1 MGKQMIENL
10 SRKLEEEKKD
20 ILRTLKSLENNE
32 YNNSQREYTG
42 EISFYDNHPADLGSE
57 TFEMEKTYALKGQQL
72 HRLQEIE
79 QALERIRKGNY
90 GKCAICGKD
99 IKIERLEA
107 YPEADTC
114 LDCSKNNRIPRERL
128 MRGRPVEEEVLN
140 YPYNR
145 EFSSEDDQTG
155 FDGEDSWQ
163 AVARYNRREDPSNQT
178 GDQQGIWDEELSGYV
193 EDVEK
198 ISNKYYKAQL
208 PDEEREDIEE

>member
-1 MGKQMIENL
+1 MEKE
-10 SRKLEEEKKD
+10 KLEQLVKKLEDEKSDIIKTLRSIEE
-20 ILRTLKSLENNE
+20 NE
-32 YNNSQREYTG
+32 YNDSLQTYTS
-42 EISFYDNHPADLGSE
+42 ELSLYDNHPADVGSE

-79 QALERIRKGNY
+79 QALDKIEKGDY
-90 GKCAICGKD
+90 GKCSICGKE
-99 IKIERLEA
+99 IKLERLEA

-114 LDCSKNNRIPRERL
+114 IECSKSTRIPQDRL
-128 MRGRPVEEEVLN
+128 MQGRPVEEEVLN

-145 EFSSEDDQTG
+145 EFGSEEDQTG

-178 GDQQGIWDEELSGYV
+178 GDQQGVWDEELSGYV

-198 ISNKYYKAQL
+198 ISNKYYKGQL